1 MAGLAS
7 PAVDGD
13 DAAKLAVLKETLYDE
28 MQQHGS
34 NERLYNQKDLID
46 LNIIPND
53 DVILL
58 LRVVQRLCD
67 DYLLVSTNDGRSGL
81 AWRWR
86 SKEDARKYVNSIPS
100 LHASRTAPPL
110 VFLLRSYYNANR
122 LRPLSRYRALPNNEA
137 VMVYT
142 LIDEASS
149 DGIWSRT
156 LKAKLKMHESVLKQC
171 IKHLESKGY
180 ITDMKSVEHPN
191 KKMYIRAD
199 LRPSERATGG
209 AWYTDN
215 NLDEAF
221 ITELEVVVFNFVKL
235 KSAHFREGS
244 RAPRKGVVK
253 GEPGAGPKGKKRAAT
268 EISDEAGGGGPSANG
283 THAAGTSASAPTTP
297 AAGTP
302 APAPTRHAQHHPRK
316 DAFQPYPAG
325 YMRYPTIREIAQ
337 FISDMQITNNT
348 TLSES
353 DVQQLVDVLVFD
365 GLLEPVLVGR
375 RQGYRATRIARQDPV
390 ARPQGAKPGDD
401 AAADV
406 PPRPALGIEPL
417 SNALVEAPCGRCPV
431 FDLCEEGGPVNPT
444 NCVYFQRWLGLD

>member
-53 DVILL
+53 DIILL

-86 SKEDARKYVNSIPS
+86 SKEDARK
-100 LHASRTAPPL
+100 
-110 VFLLRSYYNANR
+110 
-122 LRPLSRYRALPNNEA
+122 YRALPNNEA

-302 APAPTRHAQHHPRK
+302 APAPTRQAQHHPRK

-365 GLLEPVLVGR
+365 GLLEPILVGR

-390 ARPQGAKPGDD
+390 ARPGQGPRPGDD
-401 AAADV
+401 GAADV